1 MNKQRKIF
9 LGLAVG
15 GAIVYAIYRK
25 FGTSVVAATATP
37 VNTTNFTGRSYY
49 SATGG
54 DCGCSDCHKL
64 SEELALV
71 RHYMSQSHLLTPDQI
86 GKLHSREAAIV
97 AMQGAAPCAD
107 H

>member
-49 SATGG
+49 CIVG
-54 DCGCSDCHKL
+54 KL
-64 SEELALV
+64 LLLRCRV
-71 RHYMSQSHLLTPDQI
+71 RHLARI
-86 GKLHSREAAIV
+86 IKIK
-97 AMQGAAPCAD
+97 
-107 H
+107 